1 MSIPE
6 IIVYSK
12 PSCCLCEKVKDQ
24 LSKLREKHDFV
35 WREVNIL
42 EDAAS
47 YEKFKNEIPVIFV
60 NGEIAF
66 KHHLDEKDF
75 IRLLKPATGD
85 THKNRASSD
94 SSGA

>member
-12 PSCCLCEKVKDQ
+12 PSCCLCEKVKAH
-24 LSKLREKHDFV
+24 LSKLREKHDFA

-60 NGEIAF
+60 NGEMAF
-66 KHHLDEKDF
+66 KHHLDEKRF
-75 IRLLKPATGD
+75 IRLLKPATD
-85 THKNRASSD
+85 DARKNRASSN
-94 SSGA
+94 SPGA